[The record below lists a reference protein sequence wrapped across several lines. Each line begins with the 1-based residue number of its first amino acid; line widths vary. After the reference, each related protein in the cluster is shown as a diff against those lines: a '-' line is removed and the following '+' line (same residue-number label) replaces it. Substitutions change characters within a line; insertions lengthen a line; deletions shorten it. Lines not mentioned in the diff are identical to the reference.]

1 MLFESL
7 LANGVTLIMVVGA
20 LSFFVSIITQLTKE
34 FVIKAI
40 PTKLYVLLL
49 SVVLTPLSTLCYLS
63 YKSVEIKYYLVIGSI
78 ALGFIVAFIATY
90 GWEEFK
96 ELKDRF
102 MKK

>member
-1 MLFESL
+1 MLLENL
-7 LANGVTLIMVVGA
+7 LANGITLVMVVGA
-20 LSFFVSIITQLTKE
+20 LAFFVSIITQLTKE
-34 FVIKAI
+34 FVIKSI
-40 PTKLYVLLL
+40 PTKLYVLIL
-49 SVVLTPLSTLCYLS
+49 SVVTTVLSVLCYFS
-63 YKSVEIKYYLVIGSI
+63 YNSVEIKYYLVLGSF

>member
-1 MLFESL
+1 MLLENL
-7 LANGVTLIMVVGA
+7 LANGITLVMVVGA
-20 LSFFVSIITQLTKE
+20 LAFFVSIITQLTKE

-40 PTKLYVLLL
+40 PTKLYVLIL
-49 SVVLTPLSTLCYLS
+49 SVVTTMLSVLCYFS
-63 YKSVEIKYYLVIGSI
+63 YKSVEIKLYLVVGSF
-78 ALGFIVAFIATY
+78 ALGFIVAFIAVY